1 MRSRLWY
8 KTRATESDSEMGAL
22 IIRWI
27 MLVVAVWVTTY
38 IVPGIRYDTGA
49 SLVIAALVL
58 SILNTFVRPLLLL
71 ISLPF
76 VVVTLGL
83 FVFIINALLVWLT
96 GRLVDGFHVDG
107 FWSALGASLIISL
120 VSLFLGRFQRGAR
133 RVRATTPHAAAEP
146 QRTPP
151 PGKGPIIDV

>member
-1 MRSRLWY
+1 
-8 KTRATESDSEMGAL
+8 MGAL
-22 IIRWI
+22 IIRWF

-49 SLVIAALVL
+49 SLVIAALVM

-96 GRLVDGFHVDG
+96 GRLVNGFHVDG

-120 VSLFLGRFQRGAR
+120 VSLFLGRVR
-133 RVRATTPHAAAEP
+133 RVRPRARPAPYAAPEP
-146 QRTPP
+146 ERAPP